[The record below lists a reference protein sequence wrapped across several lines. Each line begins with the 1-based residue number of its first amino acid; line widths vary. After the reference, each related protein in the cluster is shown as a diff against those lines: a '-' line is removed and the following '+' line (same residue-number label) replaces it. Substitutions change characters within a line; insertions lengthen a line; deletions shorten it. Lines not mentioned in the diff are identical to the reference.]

1 MFVYYNF
8 KPIMADKLTFI
19 RLFNQK
25 AEEFCKDLV
34 STFPEVNEF
43 KQLKSAM
50 LLLKNLDERKP
61 REIFHKFMTQQFKD
75 SIMGRD
81 ETFFMNDV
89 HNHVVQ
95 VEGIDTSQWENIV
108 NLLRSLW
115 VGLSD
120 DNKDVIWKY
129 FQVLVTVSDKCIS

>member
-1 MFVYYNF
+1 MT
-8 KPIMADKLTFI
+8 DKLTFI

-25 AEEFCKDLV
+25 AEEFCKDLA

-50 LLLKNLDERKP
+50 LLLKNLDEKKP

-75 SIMGRD
+75 CIMSRD
-81 ETFFMNDV
+81 ENFFMNDV
-89 HNHVVQ
+89 HIHVVQ
-95 VEGIDTSQWENIV
+95 VDGIDTSQWENIV

-115 VGLSD
+115 IGLSD

-129 FQVLVTVSDKCIS
+129 FQVLITVSDKCN

>member
-1 MFVYYNF
+1 
-8 KPIMADKLTFI
+8 MADKLTFF

-50 LLLKNLDERKP
+50 LLLKNLDEKKP
-61 REIFHKFMTQQFKD
+61 REIFVRFLTPHFREKIV
-75 SIMGRD
+75 SRD
-81 ETFFMNDV
+81 ETFFLNEV
-89 HNHVVQ
+89 HNHIVDVDG
-95 VEGIDTSQWENIV
+95 VDVSNWEDIV

-115 VGLSD
+115 VGLSE
-120 DNKDVIWKY
+120 DNQDVIWKY
-129 FQVLVTVSDKCIS
+129 FQVLIAISDKCAV

>member
-1 MFVYYNF
+1 
-8 KPIMADKLTFI
+8 MADKLTFI

-34 STFPEVNEF
+34 SSFPEVNEF

-50 LLLKNLDERKP
+50 LLLKNLDEKKP
-61 REIFHKFMTQQFKD
+61 RDIFSKFITLQVREK
-75 SIMGRD
+75 IMSRD
-81 ETFFMNDV
+81 ESFFLTTEIQ
-89 HNHVVQ
+89 NHIVDMEQ
-95 VEGIDTSQWENIV
+95 INTSDWDSIV

-115 VGLSD
+115 MGLSD

-129 FQVLVTVSDKCIS
+129 FQVLITVSDKCSV

>member
-1 MFVYYNF
+1 
-8 KPIMADKLTFI
+8 MADKLTFM

-34 STFPEVNEF
+34 SSFPEVNEF

-50 LLLKNLDERKP
+50 LLLKNLDEKKP
-61 REIFHKFMTQQFKD
+61 RDIFSKFMTQQFRE

-81 ETFFMNDV
+81 ESFFLNDIEQ
-89 HNHVVQ
+89 HMVQ
-95 VEGIDTSQWENIV
+95 VDGVDTSQWDNIV

-115 VGLSD
+115 IGLND
-120 DNKDVIWKY
+120 ENKDIIWKY
-129 FQVLVTVSDKCIS
+129 FQVLIAVSDKCAM

>member
-1 MFVYYNF
+1 
-8 KPIMADKLTFI
+8 MADKLTFI

-61 REIFHKFMTQQFKD
+61 REIFHKFMTQQFRER
-75 SIMGRD
+75 IMGRD
-81 ETFFMNDV
+81 ESFFMNDV
-89 HNHVVQ
+89 HNHVVA
-95 VEGIDTSQWENIV
+95 VEGIDTSQWETIV

-115 VGLSD
+115 VGLGD
-120 DNKDVIWKY
+120 DNKDIIWKY
-129 FQVLVTVSDKCIS
+129 FQVLVTVSDKCIA